1 MGEQE
6 LSGDSDIFTLLS
18 TMPYDRWIQVNPL
31 SSFRPSARY
40 KVIFFNSRVL
50 LVLCVTIL
58 RAEPE
63 IVLKLLSNIHHKI
76 LISFSFLY
84 FGPNKIAGT
93 LT

>member
-40 KVIFFNSRVL
+40 KVKLFKL
-50 LVLCVTIL
+50 T
-58 RAEPE
+58 RASCFMCYYSEGRARNR
-63 IVLKLLSNIHHKI
+63 S
-76 LISFSFLY
+76 
-84 FGPNKIAGT
+84 
-93 LT
+93 